1 MSLGS
6 APGTHRAHK
15 KAYTKTFESF
25 SKKAKSA
32 AKRNQCAKADKMLVA
47 AAAWYG
53 ASASEALGSRKNTSI
68 KALRKRMHA
77 TTKAV
82 RKNCKCVK
90 KA

>member
-6 APGTHRAHK
+6 APGTHRSNK
-15 KAYTKTFESF
+15 KLYTKTFASL
-25 SKKAKSA
+25 SNKAKSA
-32 AKRNQCAKADKMLVA
+32 AKRNQCAKADKLLVDA
-47 AAAWYG
+47 AAFYG
-53 ASASEALGSRKNTSI
+53 AAASEALGSRKNTSI
-68 KALRKRMHA
+68 KGLRKRMHA